1 VWQMPKLYI
10 MVALP
15 RSGKSTYVN
24 KHFPHIVKVSA
35 DQLRLL
41 IYGKRFWYKGEPE
54 VWATRDIMLRAL
66 LEQGVDIVI
75 DETNINKKSR
85 SPILELAQEFN
96 YHTVAIVI
104 KTDKETC
111 KERAIKTGQPD
122 LISVIERMA
131 NIFEDVTEDEGFNEI
146 IVISGHQMEMKYEQE
161 MEQGSDPYS
170 LN

>member
-1 VWQMPKLYI
+1 MPNLYV

-54 VWATRDIMLRAL
+54 VWATREIMLKAL
-66 LEQGVDIVI
+66 LEQGIDIVI
-75 DETNINKKSR
+75 DETNITKKSR
-85 SPILELAQEFN
+85 ASILDVSKEFD

-104 KTDKETC
+104 KTDKEIC
-111 KERAIKTGQPD
+111 KERAIETRQED
-122 LISVIERMA
+122 LVGVIERMA
-131 NIFEDVTEDEGFNEI
+131 NSYEEVTESEGFNEVVVVSEHEAEI
-146 IVISGHQMEMKYEQE
+146 EHEHKTEEVSG
-161 MEQGSDPYS
+161 PY
-170 LN
+170 LTH

>member
-1 VWQMPKLYI
+1 MPKLYI

-24 KHFPHIVKVSA
+24 KHFPRIVKVSA

-54 VWATRDIMLRAL
+54 VWATRDIMLKAL
-66 LEQGVDIVI
+66 LEQGIDIVI
-75 DETNINKKSR
+75 DETNVTKKSR
-85 SPILELAQEFN
+85 SPILELAAQEFN
-96 YHTVAIVI
+96 YHTAAIVM

-131 NIFEDVTEDEGFNEI
+131 NSYEEVTEDEGFDEI
-146 IVISGHQMEMKYEQE
+146 IVISEHQI
-161 MEQGSDPYS
+161 
-170 LN
+170 

>member
-1 VWQMPKLYI
+1 MSKLYI

-41 IYGKRFWYKGEPE
+41 IYGKRFWYKGESE
-54 VWATRDIMLRAL
+54 VWATREIMLKAL
-66 LEQGVDIVI
+66 LQQGLDIVI
-75 DETNINKKSR
+75 DETNITRKSR
-85 SPILELAQEFN
+85 ASILELAQEFQ
-96 YHTVAIVI
+96 YHTFVVVI

-111 KERAIKTGQPD
+111 KERAINTGQPD

-131 NIFEDVTEDEGFNEI
+131 KSFEDVTEDEGFDEI
-146 IVISGHQMEMKYEQE
+146 NVISEHQMEIQAQQKVEE
-161 MEQGSDPYS
+161 ISDPYY